1 MRNLGNVCM
10 CGFLLLWEEPGC
22 DLSLIIFLLNYQEIV
37 ALYSVGTDDV
47 ILDKEDYGIVRTLA
61 EQYIA
66 LIKSAQRIGPYYLGT
81 GESISCCR
89 SENGL
94 STFRSLL
101 SLLFCVYGFF
111 DLHFSWV
118 FVRGHI
124 VLRNRLPDDARWRR
138 RCYGDNARHHALVS
152 EDNHSR
158 QQSRA

>member
-1 MRNLGNVCM
+1 M

-81 GESISCCR
+81 GKSISSCL

-94 STFRSLL
+94 STLPSML
-101 SLLFCVYGFF
+101 SLFGFAF
-111 DLHFSWV
+111 TVFNLHFSWV

-138 RCYGDNARHHALVS
+138 RCYGDNVGHHALVS